1 VVGVGMVLMVLRVE
15 DATSLPG
22 ALTLAGALL

>member
-1 VVGVGMVLMVLRVE
+1 MVLMVLRVE